1 MRWSMP
7 RLARGSLPWPALPD
21 SSRAASRP
29 VCRGSL
35 TVEAPIDTGARL
47 RITAW
52 PRSAPDGTR
61 WLSIELEPYPR
72 AGRKPTAHNSN
83 SGREQR

>member
-1 MRWSMP
+1 MTT
-7 RLARGSLPWPALPD
+7 RLARGSLPWPEPPD
-21 SSRAASRP
+21 SNRAASRP

-52 PRSAPDGTR
+52 PRSAPYGEH
-61 WLSIELEPYPR
+61 WLSIEIEPYP
-72 AGRKPTAHNSN
+72 AGGRKPTAHNSN
-83 SGREQR
+83 SAPAARRR